1 MAKSV
6 SCPKCSAPL
15 SAEHLTADG
24 EVVCPK
30 CGSRFRTKPRSAT
43 TPAPEARKPAPEE
56 EEGYGVEAAERRAAP
71 PATPKKKKKGA
82 GKRKNVDTIE
92 ARGRMLARVLIG
104 GVALVV
110 LVGGVLLVRGLLKP
124 GADGRPQ

>member
-30 CGSRFRTKPRSAT
+30 CGGRFRTKPRSAA
-43 TPAPEARKPAPEE
+43 TPAPGARTTAPPPAAEE
-56 EEGYGVEAAERRAAP
+56 EESYGVEKAEQRVAP
-71 PATPKKKKKGA
+71 PTPKKRKGA

-92 ARGRMLARVLIG
+92 ARGRMLARALIG
-104 GVALVV
+104 GIALVV
-110 LVGGVLLVRGLLKP
+110 L
-124 GADGRPQ
+124 